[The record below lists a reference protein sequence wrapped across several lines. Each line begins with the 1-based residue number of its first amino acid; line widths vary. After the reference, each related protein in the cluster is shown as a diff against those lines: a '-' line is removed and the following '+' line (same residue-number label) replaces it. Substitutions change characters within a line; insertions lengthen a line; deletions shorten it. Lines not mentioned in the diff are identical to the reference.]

1 MNFLSRQK
9 QIEIIA
15 ALCEG
20 VGQRAVTRLT
30 GCDRKTVAR
39 LALRVGRGCQ
49 ELHDRLMVGIR
60 VNRIELDEAWS
71 FVGKKQKNV
80 LRHEINAKGD
90 QYVFIGMAGTQK
102 AIISWGVGKRNMDS
116 TMDFLHDLRGRV
128 IGQPEISTDGFHP
141 YRMAIRDAFGDSASH
156 GVIVKTYS
164 VTHLVKEAQG
174 RYSPAAVVA
183 VSKEVVSGDPDQYIS
198 TSYVERQNL
207 SLRMGQRR
215 FTRLTNGFS
224 KKLDNH
230 VAAVAL
236 YVAHYNLCRVHEA
249 LRTTPA
255 KAIGVADRAWTIAQ
269 LMDAALAVA
278 PALPTETPPDRRRK
292 FAVIVSI
299 RSGPRWHHSRG

>member
-1 MNFLSRQK
+1 MSFVNNLSREK

-60 VNRIELDEAWS
+60 VNRLELDEAWS

-90 QYVFIGMAGTQK
+90 QYIFIGMAGTQK
-102 AIISWGVGKRNMDS
+102 AIISWGVGKRNTES
-116 TMDFLHDLRGRV
+116 TMDFLHDLRSRV

-183 VSKEVVSGDPDQYIS
+183 VSREVVSGDPEQYVS

-249 LRTTPA
+249 LKTTPA
-255 KAIGVADRAWTIAQ
+255 KALGVADRTWAIGD
-269 LMDAALAVA
+269 LINAALATQPITPIPTA
-278 PALPTETPPDRRRK
+278 PERRNAFR
-292 FAVIVSI
+292 VID
-299 RSGPRWHHSRG
+299 GGKD

>member
-1 MNFLSRQK
+1 MNFLSREK

-30 GCDRKTVAR
+30 GTDRKTVAR

-49 ELHDRLMVGIR
+49 ELHDRLMTGIR
-60 VNRIELDEAWS
+60 VNRLELDEAWS
-71 FVGKKQKNV
+71 FVAKKQKNV

-90 QYVFIGMAGTQK
+90 QYIFIGMAGTQK
-102 AIISWGVGKRNMDS
+102 AIISWGVGKRNMES
-116 TMDFLHDLRGRV
+116 TMDFLHDLRSRV

-141 YRMAIRDAFGDSASH
+141 YRVAIRDAFGDSASH

-174 RYSPAAVVA
+174 RYSPAAVVK
-183 VSKEVVSGDPDQYIS
+183 VERQVVSGDPEQYVS

-249 LRTTPA
+249 LKMTPA
-255 KAIGVADRAWTIAQ
+255 KALGVVDRTWAIGELI
-269 LMDAALAVA
+269 DAALATQPITPITTA
-278 PALPTETPPDRRRK
+278 PARRK
-292 FAVIVSI
+292 LFTVIKGGRV
-299 RSGPRWHHSRG
+299 

>member
-1 MNFLSRQK
+1 MSVLPREK
-9 QIEIIA
+9 QIEVIA
-15 ALCEG
+15 SLCVG
-20 VGQRAVTRLT
+20 AGQRAVTRLT

-39 LALRVGRGCQ
+39 LALRVGRGCM
-49 ELHDRLMVGIR
+49 ELHDRIMVGVR
-60 VNRIELDEAWS
+60 TERLELDEAWS

-80 LRHEINAKGD
+80 FRHEINAKGD
-90 QYVFIGMAGTQK
+90 QYVFIGMAGSQK
-102 AIISWGVGKRNMDS
+102 AIISWGVGKRNTES
-116 TMDFLHDLRGRV
+116 TMDFLHDLRSRV

-141 YRMAIRDAFGDSASH
+141 YRMAVRDAFGASASH
-156 GVIVKTYS
+156 GVILKTYS

-183 VSKEVVSGDPDQYIS
+183 VERQVVSGDPDQYVS

-207 SLRMGQRR
+207 SLRMGSRR

-224 KKLDNH
+224 KKLDNQ

-236 YVAHYNLCRVHEA
+236 YVAHYNLCRIHEA

-255 KAIGVADRAWTIAQ
+255 KALGIAERTWTIGQ
-269 LMDAALAVA
+269 LVDAALAVA

-292 FAVIVSI
+292 FVVIE
-299 RSGPRWHHSRG
+299 GGKD

>member
-1 MNFLSRQK
+1 
-9 QIEIIA
+9 
-15 ALCEG
+15 
-20 VGQRAVTRLT
+20 
-30 GCDRKTVAR
+30 
-39 LALRVGRGCQ
+39 
-49 ELHDRLMVGIR
+49 MVGIR
-60 VNRIELDEAWS
+60 VNRLELDEAWS

-80 LRHEINAKGD
+80 KRHEINAKGD

-102 AIISWGVGKRNMDS
+102 AIISWGVGKRNGES
-116 TMDFLHDLRGRV
+116 TLDFLHDLRSRV

-141 YRMAIRDAFGDSASH
+141 YRPSIRYVFGESASH

-183 VSKEVVSGDPDQYIS
+183 VSKKVVSGDPDQYIS

-236 YVAHYNLCRVHEA
+236 YVAHYNFCRVHEA
-249 LRTTPA
+249 LKTTPA
-255 KAIGVADRAWTIAQ
+255 KALGIVDRTWAIGDLI
-269 LMDAALAVA
+269 DAALATQPIA
-278 PALPTETPPDRRRK
+278 PVPSAPDRRKGFR
-292 FAVIVSI
+292 VIK
-299 RSGPRWHHSRG
+299 GGKE

>member
-1 MNFLSRQK
+1 MNNLSREK
-9 QIEIIA
+9 QIEVIA

-30 GCDRKTVAR
+30 GVNRGTVGR
-39 LALRVGRGCQ
+39 LALRVGMGCM
-49 ELHDRLMVGIR
+49 ELHDRMMVGVR
-60 VNRIELDEAWS
+60 TERLELDEAWS

-102 AIISWGVGKRNMDS
+102 AIISWGVGKRNTES
-116 TMDFLHDLRGRV
+116 TMDFLHDLRSRV

-141 YRMAIRDAFGDSASH
+141 YRLAIRDAFGASASH

-183 VSKEVVSGDPDQYIS
+183 VERQVVSGDPDQYVS

-207 SLRMGQRR
+207 SLRMGSAPLHPVDQWLLKEAGQPRCGCR
-215 FTRLTNGFS
+215 
-224 KKLDNH
+224 
-230 VAAVAL
+230 AVRCAL
-236 YVAHYNLCRVHEA
+236 Q
-249 LRTTPA
+249 P
-255 KAIGVADRAWTIAQ
+255 
-269 LMDAALAVA
+269 
-278 PALPTETPPDRRRK
+278 LPRP
-292 FAVIVSI
+292 
-299 RSGPRWHHSRG
+299 

>member
-1 MNFLSRQK
+1 VNNLPREK
-9 QIEIIA
+9 QIEVIA

-20 VGQRAVTRLT
+20 VGIRTASRLT
-30 GCDRKTVAR
+30 GVNRGTVGT
-39 LALRVGRGCQ
+39 LALRVGTGCM

-60 VNRIELDEAWS
+60 TERLELDEAWS
-71 FVGKKQKNV
+71 FVAKKQKNV
-80 LRHEINAKGD
+80 LRHEIAAKGD
-90 QYVFIGMAGTQK
+90 QYVFIAMAGTQK
-102 AIISWGVGKRNMDS
+102 AIISWGVGKRNTES
-116 TMDFLHDLRGRV
+116 TMDFLHDLRSRV

-141 YRMAIRDAFGDSASH
+141 YRLAIRDAFGDSASH

-183 VSKEVVSGDPDQYIS
+183 VERQVVSGDPDQYVS

-249 LRTTPA
+249 LKTTPA
-255 KAIGVADRAWTIAQ
+255 KALGVVDRAWSIGA
-269 LMDAALAVA
+269 LIDAALATQPITPVPTA
-278 PALPTETPPDRRRK
+278 PERRK
-292 FAVIVSI
+292 LFTVVQGGKS
-299 RSGPRWHHSRG
+299 

>member
-1 MNFLSRQK
+1 MNNLSREK

-60 VNRIELDEAWS
+60 VNRLELDEAWS

-90 QYVFIGMAGTQK
+90 QYIFIGMAGTQK
-102 AIISWGVGKRNMDS
+102 AIISWGVGKRNTES
-116 TMDFLHDLRGRV
+116 TMDFLHDLRSRV

-183 VSKEVVSGDPDQYIS
+183 VSREVVSGDPEQYVS

-249 LRTTPA
+249 LKTTPA
-255 KAIGVADRAWTIAQ
+255 KALGVADRTWAIGD
-269 LMDAALAVA
+269 LINAALATQPITPIPTA
-278 PALPTETPPDRRRK
+278 PERRNAFR
-292 FAVIVSI
+292 VID
-299 RSGPRWHHSRG
+299 GGKD

>member
-1 MNFLSRQK
+1 MNNLSREK
-9 QIEIIA
+9 QIEVIA

-20 VGQRAVTRLT
+20 VGIRTASRLT
-30 GCDRKTVAR
+30 GVNRGTVGT
-39 LALRVGRGCQ
+39 LALRVGMGCM
-49 ELHDRLMVGIR
+49 ELHDRLMVGVR
-60 VNRIELDEAWS
+60 TERLELDEAWS

-90 QYVFIGMAGTQK
+90 QYVFIGMAGSQK
-102 AIISWGVGKRNMDS
+102 AIISWGVGKRNTDS
-116 TMDFLHDLRGRV
+116 TMDFLHDLRSRV

-141 YRMAIRDAFGDSASH
+141 YRMAIRDAFGVSASH
-156 GVIVKTYS
+156 GIIVKTYS

-183 VSKEVVSGDPDQYIS
+183 VERQVVSGDPDQYVS

-249 LRTTPA
+249 LKTTPA
-255 KAIGVADRAWTIAQ
+255 KALGVADRAWSIGA
-269 LMDAALAVA
+269 LIDAALATQSITPVPTA
-278 PALPTETPPDRRRK
+278 PERRK
-292 FAVIVSI
+292 LFTVVQGGKA
-299 RSGPRWHHSRG
+299 

>member
-1 MNFLSRQK
+1 MNILSRDK
-9 QIEIIA
+9 QIEVIA

-20 VGQRAVTRLT
+20 VGIRTASRLT
-30 GCDRKTVAR
+30 GVNRGTVGT
-39 LALRVGRGCQ
+39 LALRVGLGCM
-49 ELHDRLMVGIR
+49 ELHDRMMVGIR
-60 VNRIELDEAWS
+60 TERLELDEAWS

-80 LRHEINAKGD
+80 QRHEIHAKGD
-90 QYVFIGMAGTQK
+90 QYIFIAMAGTQK
-102 AIISWGVGKRNMDS
+102 AIVSWGVGKRNMDS

-141 YRMAIRDAFGDSASH
+141 YRMAIRDAFGDGASH

-183 VSKEVVSGDPDQYIS
+183 VSKEVVTGDPDQYIS

-215 FTRLTNGFS
+215 FTRLTIGFS

-236 YVAHYNLCRVHEA
+236 YVAHYNLCRVHNA
-249 LRTTPA
+249 LKTTPA
-255 KAIGVADRAWTIAQ
+255 KALGVADRTWSVAQ
-269 LMDAALAVA
+269 LVDAALAVA
-278 PALPTETPPDRRRK
+278 PALIWRAAKSTRALSPSSK
-292 FAVIVSI
+292 
-299 RSGPRWHHSRG
+299 G